1 MGSEIALLLPLYF
14 GQIGSLESSSL
25 SIYLLSNIF
34 IEHNKKGDLIF
45 LKIFSMAIKTWMET
59 FFFLRS
65 TNVILHTL
73 PIEKIFEVG

>member
-34 IEHNKKGDLIF
+34 IEHNKKGDLYF
-45 LKIFSMAIKTWMET
+45 
-59 FFFLRS
+59 
-65 TNVILHTL
+65 
-73 PIEKIFEVG
+73 P